1 MTTKRIVIV
10 FAVLVLI
17 WFVVGLV
24 KTNAPTTTT
33 PTNTSS
39 QEIRNA
45 DEVAAV
51 ELYIKN
57 ADLAVLVGEEAVLGG
72 ILYTTEVVVDPQTDT
87 ATISYEDGHIAGKG
101 TLSYTYD
108 STSKEVTVNTFTKA
122 Q

>member
-10 FAVLVLI
+10 FAILVLI

-24 KTNAPTTTT
+24 KTNAPTTTSPADT
-33 PTNTSS
+33 TSPVS
-39 QEIRNA
+39 DA

-57 ADLAVLVGEEAVLGG
+57 ADLAALVGEEAVLGG
-72 ILYTTEVVVDPQTDT
+72 TLYTTEVVVDPQTDT
-87 ATISYEDGHIAGKG
+87 AAISYEDGHIAGKG